1 MKFVYTYKQKN
12 NYEMYDVYYYVD
24 NKRVSED
31 KFNLQL
37 MKCRLKNMDYNS
49 SYMTNKNN
57 RYKAVFYYN

>member
-12 NYEMYDVYYYVD
+12 NYKMYNIYYYVD

-37 MKCRLKNMDYNS
+37 MKCRLKDMQYNAS
-49 SYMTNKNN
+49 SMTHKNN